1 MQWTTGNM
9 DREVFK
15 LCQLLIMIFTFTLL
29 LRLCEVDYVSLNMY
43 IVTVSNGYFSFRGG
57 NEVAFCHN
65 LGTSCLC

>member
-1 MQWTTGNM
+1 M

-15 LCQLLIMIFTFTLL
+15 ICQLLTIVLL
-29 LRLCEVDYVSLNMY
+29 LRLCQVDYVSLNMY
-43 IVTVSNGYFSFRGG
+43 MVTVRNGYFSFRGG